1 MDTLD
6 VICAGEVMVE
16 FCSSPDNG
24 HWQQGFGGDTF
35 NTAIY
40 LARAGLRVSYMT
52 RLGDDRF
59 SSAAI
64 ELLHSENVGTEFVE
78 QFNARRMG
86 LYTITNRADG
96 ERSFDYWRDQSPA
109 RELFDVPMGP
119 PPCQYFYFSGIT
131 LAVIFRDGLGNLLG
145 LLQEFKRQGTQVVFD
160 PNYRPVLWQSVD
172 QARQA
177 YQAVLP
183 LCDIVF
189 PTFEDEQALWGLVDL
204 HACQDFYAQFAVAEL
219 VIKAPDLSC
228 HVITTDDYVV
238 GCAASVEALDTTGAG
253 DSFSAGYLAA
263 RLRKVNI
270 AGAIEQAQY
279 LAAQVVKHRG
289 AIIST

>member
-6 VICAGEVMVE
+6 VVCAGEVMVE
-16 FCSSPDNG
+16 FCSSPDGG

-35 NTAIY
+35 NTAVY

-59 SSAAI
+59 SNAAI
-64 ELLHSENVGTEFVE
+64 KLLHGENVGTECVK
-78 QFNARRMG
+78 QVNSRRMG

-109 RELFDVPMGP
+109 RELFDTAVEP
-119 PPCQYFYFSGIT
+119 PVCQYFYFSGIT
-131 LAVIFRDGLGNLLG
+131 LAVICRDGLENLLS
-145 LLQEFKRQGTQVVFD
+145 LLQALKRQGTQIAFD
-160 PNYRPVLWQSVD
+160 PNYRPVLWRGVE

-183 LCDIVF
+183 LCDMVF
-189 PTFEDEQALWGLVDL
+189 PTLEDEQALWGLADL
-204 HACQDFYAQFAVAEL
+204 QACQDFYAQFSVAEL

-228 HVITTDDYVV
+228 HVITSDDYEV
-238 GCAASVEALDTTGAG
+238 GYAASVDALDTTGAG

-263 RLRKVNI
+263 RVGKVDI
-270 AGAIEQAQY
+270 AGAIEQAQQ
-279 LAAQVVKHRG
+279 LAAQVVQHRG
-289 AIIST
+289 AIISR